1 MAHCNKNETKNVKK
15 YKLLQ
20 HISQRLNS
28 TFFEIFSALHIMIL
42 KNDWLC
48 KPLKKTVKFS

>member
-42 KNDWLC
+42 KND
-48 KPLKKTVKFS
+48 

>member
-1 MAHCNKNETKNVKK
+1 MAHCNKNETKNVKKK

-28 TFFEIFSALHIMIL
+28 TFFEIFSALHIMI
-42 KNDWLC
+42 
-48 KPLKKTVKFS
+48 KK